1 MISTTPDKEHLLKVR
16 RQKFGFSYGAVAGL
30 AFAVALW
37 GLDGY
42 LLSGSHALFPW
53 MKLAVG
59 GILTTLTG
67 GLAGWL
73 ATRFEK
79 TLIGILF
86 WMAASGLL
94 ALFTVSVPLV
104 LAPRLTGV
112 LQPQINSLLLYTTY
126 DNLPTMVSVAFGWI
140 IISAIVIAVIQI
152 PMLDQAVFSISGF
165 GKVKPHILCAIL
177 MLISGSVA
185 DSLNNKPLRDPIL
198 GLDETI
204 QFMLDTRGQEI
215 DPAVSREKHLAS
227 FRTIQDDIQE
237 SRSLVVSR
245 YDRFLENVQV
255 LVNFNG
261 QWVECSTFYGAPL
274 TCQPISP

>member
-42 LLSGSHALFPW
+42 LLSGAHALFPW
-53 MKLAVG
+53 LKLAVG

-94 ALFTVSVPLV
+94 ALFTVIVPLV

-185 DSLNNKPLRDPIL
+185 DSLNNKPLRDPII

-227 FRTIQDDIQE
+227 FRYIQDDIQE

-261 QWVECSTFYGAPL
+261 QWVECPTFYGAPL